1 MPVRPRA
8 GLEAFLEHPSRPEGT
23 LRYHELQG
31 FLFAVLSAP
40 EVVPP
45 SEWVPVIFND
55 GEPGYQ
61 NLGEATRIV
70 GELMALYNSVNAG
83 IAEERVSLPDDCR
96 FREDV
101 LSNLEEDAPIAQWS
115 RGFMTG
121 YEWLDET
128 WDEYLSDDLDKEF
141 GTMLLVLSFFSSR
154 SIAEAYRA
162 ELKGE
167 SLEEMATS
175 MRELFPAAMHDH
187 ATLGRA
193 ISQAVLEA
201 EQRAEPVRAATR
213 TGRNEPCP
221 CGSGRKFKKCCGA
234 AAH

>member
-1 MPVRPRA
+1 MPARPSA

-31 FLFAVLSAP
+31 FVFAVLSAP
-40 EVVPP
+40 EVVSP
-45 SEWVPVIFND
+45 SEWMPVVFND
-55 GEPGYQ
+55 GEAGYQ
-61 NLGEATRIV
+61 DLGEARRIF

-83 IAEERVSLPDDCR
+83 ITEELVSLPDDCR
-96 FREDV
+96 FREDI
-101 LSNLEEDAPIAQWS
+101 LSNLDEEAPISQWS

-121 YEWLDET
+121 YQWLEET
-128 WDEYLSDDLDKEF
+128 WEPYLIGELSEEF

-162 ELKGE
+162 ELKGD

-175 MRELFPAAMHDH
+175 MRELFPAVMHDH
-187 ATLGRA
+187 ARLGRA
-193 ISQAVLEA
+193 ISEAVMAEA
-201 EQRAEPVRAATR
+201 QRAEPVRTVAKV
-213 TGRNEPCP
+213 GRNEPCP

-234 AAH
+234 AVH